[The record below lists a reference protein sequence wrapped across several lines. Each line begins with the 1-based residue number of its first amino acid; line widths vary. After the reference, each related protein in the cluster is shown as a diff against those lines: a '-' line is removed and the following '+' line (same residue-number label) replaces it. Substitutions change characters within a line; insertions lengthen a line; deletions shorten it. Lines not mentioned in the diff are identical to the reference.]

1 MFYKSII
8 LDFLVKI
15 NNLSIVKEYINK
27 LYGENCGNI
36 IKEES
41 KAEAKT
47 ETPPIT
53 AAAVPSIGSDGKKPS
68 FKIIKAQT
76 AISTAENST
85 ENRRPKNS
93 FLKFS
98 IEKAP

>member
-1 MFYKSII
+1 MNPETLIPK
-8 LDFLVKI
+8 LGVVTKI
-15 NNLSIVKEYINK
+15 TK
-27 LYGENCGNI
+27 
-36 IKEES
+36 
-41 KAEAKT
+41 
-47 ETPPIT
+47 ETPDVKTFQVVGP
-53 AAAVPSIGSDGKKPS
+53 DGKKPS